1 MSDERGITS
10 SVRRLAPILSYVLVG
25 AAALLLRVLDLGR
38 FAHTDEVNFWIDRSH
53 RFLDAIQAGDFAATA
68 ISTHPGVTTMWL
80 GSAGILLHRWLFA
93 VGVLTEGSFE
103 TLLICMRLP
112 VALVHTAAILVGY
125 ALLRRLFT
133 PAVAL
138 LAALLWATDPFITA
152 FHRILHVDGLTSTFL
167 TLSVLAAAVA
177 MRGGEEVERRRGGEV
192 ERRRGEA
199 VERWRGE
206 EAKRRRGE
214 EEAKRRRGE
223 EEAKRRRGKEAER
236 PVSSRLSASRLSV
249 PASRI
254 LGASRLSA
262 SPPRLPASPP
272 PGWLVLSAVCGALAM
287 MSKSPG
293 LAIVPVVGVLL
304 IASSPHRLIASSLPR
319 LLLWGGVALLT
330 GVLLWPALWADP
342 MRVYR
347 LVHTGVSVEGST
359 RHVVGN
365 FFLGRP
371 VDVPGPLYYPVVLA
385 IRTTPWTLAGLLLL
399 PVHHF
404 PAAPPRLPAA
414 PPRLP
419 VSPRPRLTVATLAG
433 FAILFIAAMSLFAK
447 QLDRY
452 LIPALPVVNIL
463 AAAGLVGAAER
474 LALLVSSRPRL
485 ASSLPRLL
493 VVVVGIAALANAAW
507 WHPYGVA
514 YFNQALGGLP
524 MGARTVMLGEGE
536 GLGETAAWLNQQPDI
551 TGVVVTST
559 MESSLQTFL
568 KHGAQA
574 VPEYGTAMDEM
585 TGYMVVYI
593 RHMQRWQNHPPPPYN
608 QFYQRVPPT
617 HAVTIHGIP
626 YALIYQV
633 PRPIAHPVAVNFG
646 AAIQLQGYEVDTS
659 AIRSSGT
666 LSLTVQWKA
675 QAPIADD
682 YTLFVHMFD
691 AAGQR
696 VAQIDVPPAGPHAPT
711 HTWPQHRYLTWVHP
725 LPVPPDLPAGRY
737 RVALGLYD
745 PDTFARL
752 PIARPPP
759 PDAPDDGDNVLFL
772 EPVTLS
778 DE

>member
-10 SVRRLAPILSYVLVG
+10 SVGRLAPILSYVLVG

-125 ALLRRLFT
+125 ALLRRLFA
-133 PAVAL
+133 PAVAF

-167 TLSVLAAAVA
+167 TLSVLAACVYSSFIAHHSSL
-177 MRGGEEVERRRGGEV
+177 
-192 ERRRGEA
+192 
-199 VERWRGE
+199 
-206 EAKRRRGE
+206 
-214 EEAKRRRGE
+214 
-223 EEAKRRRGKEAER
+223 R
-236 PVSSRLSASRLSV
+236 PLR
-249 PASRI
+249 
-254 LGASRLSA
+254 
-262 SPPRLPASPP
+262 
-272 PGWLVLSAVCGALAM
+272 WLVLSAVCGALAM

-304 IASSPHRLIASSLPR
+304 LVEAVRRAQEQRNAQRTEREGMASFIIQHASLIVPLA
-319 LLLWGGVALLT
+319 LWGGVALLT

-371 VDVPGPLYYPVVLA
+371 VDVPGPLYYPVVLT

-399 PVHHF
+399 PL
-404 PAAPPRLPAA
+404 AAWRVSAIGYRLSAIGV
-414 PPRLP
+414 L
-419 VSPRPRLTVATLAG
+419 ATLAG
-433 FAILFIAAMSLFAK
+433 FAILFIVAMSLFAK

-452 LIPALPVVNIL
+452 LIPALPAVNIL
-463 AAAGLVGAAER
+463 AAAGLVGATER
-474 LALLVSSRPRL
+474 LAQRTTRNANAIAVPAVVSIVGVVALV
-485 ASSLPRLL
+485 
-493 VVVVGIAALANAAW
+493 NAAW

-593 RHMQRWQNHPPPPYN
+593 RHMQRWQNHPPSPYN
-608 QFYQRVPPT
+608 QFYLRVPPT

-633 PRPIAHPVAVNFG
+633 PRPIAHPVAVNIG
-646 AAIQLQGYEVDTS
+646 AAIQLQGYEVDPS

-675 QAPIADD
+675 RAPIADD

-737 RVALGLYD
+737 RVALGLYH

-752 PIARPPP
+752 PLEQPPP

-772 EPVTLS
+772 EPVTIPN
-778 DE
+778 E